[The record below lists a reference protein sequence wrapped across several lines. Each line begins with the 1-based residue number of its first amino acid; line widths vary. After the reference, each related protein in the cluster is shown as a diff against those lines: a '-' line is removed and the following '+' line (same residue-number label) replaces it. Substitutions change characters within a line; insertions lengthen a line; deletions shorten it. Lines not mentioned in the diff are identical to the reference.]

1 MWKNLMNKYL
11 SRHSSKHSKNK
22 KPEGWMEKIFAR
34 PLLVVLVIGF
44 LTVFFALA
52 LLRAELDNNNIRF
65 VPENDE
71 ARLTSKYIDDTFG
84 SSLFILVGLERDQ
97 GTIFDPGFLALI
109 RGYVNRIEDI
119 EIVGDVN
126 SIMDS
131 DYISGEGDTIVV
143 EKLVGEDFSGSPEDI
158 AKLKERLL
166 SWDLYRNAL
175 YSADFSATQILV
187 PLEIDSEDAGK
198 PEFIEE
204 YMQVRDIAREMF
216 RDEARV
222 YVTGIPV
229 ISATISESMRK
240 DLVVLIPLVVLVV
253 LTILFLSFRCLTA
266 VVLPMLTVTVAVV
279 WAMGAM
285 PLFGVKL
292 SVLSTVL
299 PVILV
304 AVGSAYGI
312 HVLTHYL
319 DDRGKLGILSA
330 GEHRALVFSVL
341 RRIQKPVFLAFITT
355 FAGFFSFCFTRVLPI
370 REWGIFASFGVFASF
385 LVAVTLIP
393 SLLILRGPKPMPVF
407 VSGKGKDP
415 SGASRHS
422 PPLGRSEKSPEQLL
436 AGFFVSAARKKRF
449 VLGLSALA
457 LILAAWGTS
466 KVKIDNV
473 FVEYF
478 KPATDIS
485 RSDRFIREKFGGS
498 KVLNVVMEAESP
510 EILLHPGSLSAMD
523 GLGVFLEKQ
532 VAETGKVMGFTDL
545 VKRIN
550 QVFNVDQSPSGL
562 SPAGGGS
569 ADDSGFGFG
578 DFGGDESGLGGF
590 GFGDFDPA
598 LPDDSGTTGP
608 SSPGNGGTVAGELEK
623 TYTMGELLDLFNRAL
638 AEGQGIDDWIGT
650 LKRLVNYQGAS
661 YYEIPADP
669 GRYGKARAEEL
680 QGIVSNYLILLSGAI
695 DSYSDD
701 PLEPRAVKMVVQ
713 LRTTGDE
720 DTGRVVSSIRRYIE
734 RYFPK
739 NVKTLVG
746 GSAMVEASLNKLVV
760 QSQLSSVVI
769 SLLVVFVII
778 SLANRSALGGLI
790 GVISLSISILINF
803 GLMGYWGIKLNIGT
817 SMVAS
822 LSIGIGI
829 DYTIHFM
836 ETYKTE
842 WRLHGGEG
850 NFLRRVFVTTGFA
863 IVINAISVGSGFAVL
878 LLSEFI
884 ILKDLGLLIAL
895 TMGTSGLV
903 SLTVVPV
910 LLTVLKPKFIEK

>member
-1 MWKNLMNKYL
+1 MD
-11 SRHSSKHSKNK
+11 KHSKTGK
-22 KPEGWMEKIFAR
+22 SETRFMEKFFAH
-34 PLLVVLVIGF
+34 PLLIVLVIGF

-84 SSLFILVGLERDQ
+84 SSMFILVGLEREE
-97 GTIFDPGFLALI
+97 GNIFDPGFLTLI
-109 RGYVNRIEDI
+109 RDYVNRIEEI

-131 DYISGEGDTIVV
+131 DYISGEGDAIVV

-158 AKLKERLL
+158 AKLKQRLL
-166 SWDLYRNAL
+166 SWDLYRDAL

-187 PLEIDSEDAGK
+187 PLEIDSEDAGR

-216 RDEARV
+216 RDEAKV

-240 DLVVLIPLVVLVV
+240 DLVVLIPLVALVV
-253 LTILFLSFRCLTA
+253 LTVLFLSFRRIAA
-266 VVLPMLTVTVAVV
+266 VVLPMLTVAVAAI

-319 DDRGKLGILSA
+319 DDRDKAGSLGA
-330 GEHRALVFSVL
+330 EEHRALIFSL
-341 RRIQKPVFLAFITT
+341 LTRIQRQVFLAFITT

-370 REWGIFASFGVFASF
+370 REWGIFASFGVLSSF

-393 SLLILRGPKPMPVF
+393 SLLLLRGPKPMRIF
-407 VSGKGKDP
+407 GQRRTGSGVSSRP
-415 SGASRHS
+415 SRLREGPESAS
-422 PPLGRSEKSPEQLL
+422 GYFL
-436 AGFFVSAARKKRF
+436 ANFFVSAVRKKYL

-457 LILAAWGTS
+457 VILALWGTA

-478 KPATDIS
+478 KPSTDIS

-523 GLGVFLEKQ
+523 GLAVFLEKQ
-532 VAETGKVMGFTDL
+532 VPETGKVMGFTDL

-550 QVFNVDQSPSGL
+550 QVFNVDQSPDGLRPAAHSGFVD
-562 SPAGGGS
+562 GGGFGFG
-569 ADDSGFGFG
+569 DLGNGDSGFGDFGFG
-578 DFGGDESGLGGF
+578 DFGFD
-590 GFGDFDPA
+590 DFDPA
-598 LPDDSGTTGP
+598 PPDDDD
-608 SSPGNGGTVAGELEK
+608 GGEEESAAAELEK
-623 TYTMGELLDLFNRAL
+623 TYSIGELLDLFNAAL
-638 AEGQGIDDWIGT
+638 SEGQRTEDWLDA
-650 LKRLVNYQGAS
+650 LKKLVNYQGAS

-669 GRYGKARAEEL
+669 GRYGKTTGEEL
-680 QGIVSNYLILLSGAI
+680 RGIVSNYLILLSGNI
-695 DSYSDD
+695 DSYSND
-701 PLEPRAVKMVVQ
+701 PLEPTAVKMVIQ

-720 DTGRVVSSIRRYIE
+720 DTGRAVSSIRRYIE
-734 RYFPK
+734 RHFPQ

-746 GSAMVEASLNKLVV
+746 GSAMVEASLNRLVV

-769 SLLVVFVII
+769 SLLIVFII
-778 SLANRSALGGLI
+778 ITLANRSAAAGLI
-790 GVISLSISILINF
+790 GFISLFISILINF

-850 NFLRRVFVTTGFA
+850 NFLLRVFVTTGFA
-863 IVINAISVGSGFAVL
+863 IIINAISVGAGFAVL
-878 LLSEFI
+878 VLSEFI

-910 LLTVLKPKFIEK
+910 LLSVLKPKFIERG

>member
-1 MWKNLMNKYL
+1 MNK
-11 SRHSSKHSKNK
+11 HSSKQWSKNGK
-22 KPEGWMEKIFAR
+22 TEGWMEKFFAH
-34 PLLVVLVIGF
+34 PLLIVLVIGF

-97 GTIFDPGFLALI
+97 GTIFDPGFLELI
-109 RGYVNRIEDI
+109 RSYVNRIEDI

-131 DYISGEGDTIVV
+131 DYIAGEGDTIVV
-143 EKLVGEDFSGSPEDI
+143 EKLVGEDFSGSPQDI

-229 ISATISESMRK
+229 ISVTISESMRK
-240 DLVVLIPLVVLVV
+240 DLAVLIPLVVLVV
-253 LTILFLSFRCLTA
+253 LTVLFLSFRRLAA
-266 VVLPMLTVTVAVV
+266 VVLPMLTVAVAVI

-330 GEHRALVFSVL
+330 GEHRALVFSLL
-341 RRIQKPVFLAFITT
+341 RRIRKPVSLAFITT

-370 REWGIFASFGVFASF
+370 REWGIFASFGVLASF

-393 SLLILRGPKPMPVF
+393 SLLILRGPRPMPVF
-407 VSGKGKDP
+407 GLRKGEDP
-415 SGASRHS
+415 AGASRHS
-422 PPLGRSEKSPEQLL
+422 PPAGRPEKSPEQLL
-436 AGFFVSAARKKRF
+436 AGFFVSAARKRRF

-478 KPATDIS
+478 KPTTDIS

-498 KVLNVVMEAESP
+498 KVLNVVVEAESP
-510 EILLHPGSLSAMD
+510 EILLHPDSLSAMD

-562 SPAGGGS
+562 SPAAGGV

-590 GFGDFDPA
+590 GFE
-598 LPDDSGTTGP
+598 DDGGTTGP
-608 SSPGNGGTVAGELEK
+608 SSSGNGGTVAGELEK

-669 GRYGKARAEEL
+669 GRYGKTRAEEL

-701 PLEPRAVKMVVQ
+701 PLEPRAIKMAVQ

-720 DTGRVVSSIRRYIE
+720 DTGRAVSSIRRYIE
-734 RYFPK
+734 RHFPK

-778 SLANRSALGGLI
+778 SLANRSVLGGLI

-829 DYTIHFM
+829 DYTIHFV

-910 LLTVLKPKFIEK
+910 LLTVLKPKFIER

>member
-1 MWKNLMNKYL
+1 MQKCPKTG
-11 SRHSSKHSKNK
+11 
-22 KPEGWMEKIFAR
+22 KPENRFIETFFAH
-34 PLLVVLVIGF
+34 PLVIVLVIGF
-44 LTVFFALA
+44 LTLFFALA
-52 LLRAELDNNNIRF
+52 LFRAELDNNNIRF

-71 ARLTSKYIDDTFG
+71 ARLNSKYIDDTFG
-84 SSLFILVGLERDQ
+84 SSVFILVGLEREG
-97 GTIFDPGFLALI
+97 GTIFDPDFLALI

-119 EIVGDVN
+119 EIVGKVN

-131 DYISGEGDTIVV
+131 DYIAGEGDTIVV
-143 EKLVGEDFSGSPEDI
+143 EKLVGEDFSGSREDI

-175 YSADFSATQILV
+175 YSADFTATQILV
-187 PLEIDSEDAGK
+187 PLEIDSEDAGR

-204 YMQVRDIAREMF
+204 YMRVRDIAREMF

-240 DLVVLIPLVVLVV
+240 DLAVLVPLVAAVV
-253 LTILFLSFRCLTA
+253 LTVLFLSFRRLTA
-266 VVLPMLTVTVAVV
+266 VLLPMLTVAVATV

-319 DDRGKLGILSA
+319 DDRDKSGNLGA
-330 GEHRALVFSVL
+330 EEHRALVFSLL
-341 RRIQKPVFLAFITT
+341 RRIRKPVFLAFITT
-355 FAGFFSFCFTRVLPI
+355 FAGFFSFCFTQVLPV
-370 REWGIFASFGVFASF
+370 REWGIFSSFGVLSSF

-393 SLLILRGPKPMPVF
+393 SLLLLRGPKPMPVF
-407 VSGKGKDP
+407 GRKKSDP
-415 SGASRHS
+415 VGASRDS
-422 PPLGRSEKSPEQLL
+422 PPAGRSEKSPEYLL
-436 AGFFVSAARKKRF
+436 AGFFVSAVRKKRF
-449 VLGLSALA
+449 ILSLSALV
-457 LILAAWGTS
+457 LVLAVWGTG

-478 KPATDIS
+478 KPGTDIA

-523 GLGVFLEKQ
+523 SLGVFLEKQ

-550 QVFNVDQSPSGL
+550 QVFNADQSPHGL
-562 SPAGGGS
+562 RAGGGGS
-569 ADDSGFGFG
+569 IEDGGFGFGDSGDAGFGFG
-578 DFGGDESGLGGF
+578 DFGFGDSGL
-590 GFGDFDPA
+590 D
-598 LPDDSGTTGP
+598 LPD
-608 SSPGNGGTVAGELEK
+608 NGGTLDGTEAAAGNGETGAAGELEK
-623 TYTMGELLDLFNRAL
+623 TYRVGELLDLFNSAL
-638 AEGQGIDDWIGT
+638 GEGGLEDWIGN

-669 GRYGKARAEEL
+669 GRYGKTSPEEL
-680 QGIVSNYLILLSGAI
+680 RGIVSNYLILLSGAI
-695 DSYSDD
+695 DSYSND
-701 PLEPRAVKMVVQ
+701 PLEPTAVKMVVQ

-720 DTGRVVSSIRRYIE
+720 DTGRAVSLIHRYIE
-734 RYFPK
+734 RHFPK

-746 GSAMVEASLNKLVV
+746 GSAMVESSLNRLVV

-769 SLLVVFVII
+769 SLLVVFII
-778 SLANRSALGGLI
+778 VSLSNRSLLGGLI

-836 ETYKTE
+836 EAYKTE

-863 IVINAISVGSGFAVL
+863 IVINAISVGAGFAVL

-910 LLTVLKPKFIEK
+910 LLTLLKPKFVGKS

>member
-1 MWKNLMNKYL
+1 ME
-11 SRHSSKHSKNK
+11 RRE
-22 KPEGWMEKIFAR
+22 KPETGFIEKFFAH
-34 PLLVVLVIGF
+34 PLVIVLAIG
-44 LTVFFALA
+44 LITVFFALA
-52 LLRAELDNNNIRF
+52 LFRAELDNNNIRF

-71 ARLTSKYIDDTFG
+71 ARLNSKYIDDTFG

-109 RGYVNRIEDI
+109 RAYVKRVEEI
-119 EIVGDVN
+119 EIVGNVN

-131 DYISGEGDTIVV
+131 DYIAGEGDTIVV

-158 AKLKERLL
+158 AELKERLL

-187 PLEIDSEDAGK
+187 PLEIDSEDAGR
-198 PEFIEE
+198 PEFIQE

-240 DLVVLIPLVVLVV
+240 DLVVLIPLVGIVV
-253 LTILFLSFRCLTA
+253 LTVLFLSFRRLTA
-266 VVLPMLTVTVAVV
+266 VLLPMLTVAVATI

-319 DDRGKLGILSA
+319 DDRDKSGSLGA
-330 GEHRALVFSVL
+330 QEHRALVFSLL

-370 REWGIFASFGVFASF
+370 REWGIFASFGVFSSF

-393 SLLILRGPKPMPVF
+393 SLLILRGPKPMPLF
-407 VSGKGKDP
+407 
-415 SGASRHS
+415 
-422 PPLGRSEKSPEQLL
+422 GRSPLPGRQEKSPEYLL

-449 VLGLSALA
+449 VLGLSALVLVLA
-457 LILAAWGTS
+457 LRGTS

-478 KPATDIS
+478 KPSTDIS

-523 GLGVFLEKQ
+523 GLGVFLESQ

-550 QVFNVDQSPSGL
+550 QVFNADQDPRGL
-562 SPAGGGS
+562 KTAAGGSSLDG
-569 ADDSGFGFG
+569 GGFG
-578 DFGGDESGLGGF
+578 DFGDFGFGGF
-590 GFGDFDPA
+590 GFGDFDGD
-598 LPDDSGTTGP
+598 LPDKGETPGDGTDAG
-608 SSPGNGGTVAGELEK
+608 GGTAAAGELEK
-623 TYTMGELLDLFNRAL
+623 IYPVGELLDLFNRAL
-638 AEGQGIDDWIGT
+638 GEGGRGLEDWMGN
-650 LKRLVNYQGAS
+650 LKRLVNYQGAA
-661 YYEIPADP
+661 YYEIPVDP
-669 GRYGKARAEEL
+669 LRYGKTRPEEL

-720 DTGRVVSSIRRYIE
+720 DTARAVASIHRYIE
-734 RYFPK
+734 RHFPG

-778 SLANRSALGGLI
+778 SLANRSVLGGLI

-836 ETYKTE
+836 ETYKAE

-863 IVINAISVGSGFAVL
+863 IVINALSVGAGFAVL
-878 LLSEFI
+878 LLSEFV

-910 LLTVLKPKFIEK
+910 LLTVLKPKFIERGCV